1 MSNIE
6 RLPEYQWR
14 PYRWV
19 MLIVI
24 SFVQIATN
32 FANIQISAAAVTVI
46 TTLGLT
52 TAQFGA
58 VSACSF
64 LGGGIFGIAFG
75 GWGDRFGIKRV
86 IGISLIITLI
96 GGVYRIY
103 ATSFASLFISMFLIG
118 LSMSALNSNSSK
130 IVRMWFAPSQMSF
143 AMSVYIAMSTVGA
156 VLALSTTPAIMNSHS
171 LTTVYIIGLIAILVA
186 TVVWFALA
194 KVKPDGA
201 PEVKEESVM
210 TYISTAAKSPKL
222 WVNAI
227 AMFCIMGA
235 FITCSSFVVATT
247 TMYKGLT
254 DVQAGSLSSIS
265 AIVAVPLM
273 IILPAIWT
281 KIGRIKW
288 GVIIQLVLGAVLL
301 IVSWNMEFNVF
312 AMALFILGVSF
323 GGTTIPL
330 MKQYPALL
338 PDVDP
343 KAIGSAGGIHAT
355 FQNFG
360 AFFVPSYILGSIVG
374 ENMNLI
380 FYGVAAVWVIAAVLM
395 LICPEI
401 GFKGKTNEDIQ

>member
-1 MSNIE
+1 MSNTE

-64 LGGGIFGIAFG
+64 LGGGIFGIVFG
-75 GWGDRFGIKRV
+75 GWGDRFGIKKV
-86 IGISLIITLI
+86 IGIAMFATLI
-96 GGVYRIY
+96 GGIYRIY

-118 LSMSALNSNSSK
+118 ISMSALNANSSK

-143 AMSVYIAMSTVGA
+143 AMSVYIAMSTIGA
-156 VLALSTTPAIMNSHS
+156 VIALSTTPLVMQSHS
-171 LTTVYIIGLIAILVA
+171 LTTVYVIGLIALA
-186 TVVWFALA
+186 AALVVWFALA
-194 KVKPDGA
+194 KVKPEGA
-201 PEVKEESVM
+201 PTVKEESVM

-222 WVNAI
+222 WINSI

-235 FITCSSFVVATT
+235 FITCSSFMVATT

-281 KIGRIKW
+281 KIGRIK
-288 GVIIQLVLGAVLL
+288 LGAIVQLFLSVILL
-301 IVSWNMEFNVF
+301 IIAWNMEFNIF
-312 AMALFILGVSF
+312 AMILFILGIGF

-338 PDVDP
+338 PDIDP
-343 KAIGSAGGIHAT
+343 KAVGSAGGIHAT

-360 AFFVPSYILGSIVG
+360 AFLVPSYILGAIVG
-374 ENMNLI
+374 ERMDLI
-380 FYGVAAVWVIAAVLM
+380 FYGIAIVFAIAAVLM
-395 LICPEI
+395 IFCPEI
-401 GFKGKTNEDIQ
+401 GSKGKTNEDIQ

>member
-235 FITCSSFVVATT
+235 FITCS
-247 TMYKGLT
+247 
-254 DVQAGSLSSIS
+254 

-380 FYGVAAVWVIAAVLM
+380 FYGVAAVWVIAAILM

-401 GFKGKTNEDIQ
+401 GSKGKTNEDIQ

>member
-1 MSNIE
+1 
-6 RLPEYQWR
+6 
-14 PYRWV
+14 
-19 MLIVI
+19 
-24 SFVQIATN
+24 
-32 FANIQISAAAVTVI
+32 
-46 TTLGLT
+46 
-52 TAQFGA
+52 
-58 VSACSF
+58 
-64 LGGGIFGIAFG
+64 
-75 GWGDRFGIKRV
+75 
-86 IGISLIITLI
+86 
-96 GGVYRIY
+96 
-103 ATSFASLFISMFLIG
+103 
-118 LSMSALNSNSSK
+118 
-130 IVRMWFAPSQMSF
+130 MWFAPSQMSF

-254 DVQAGSLSSIS
+254 
-265 AIVAVPLM
+265 IVAVPLM

-380 FYGVAAVWVIAAVLM
+380 FYGVAAVWVIAAILM

-401 GFKGKTNEDIQ
+401 GSKGKTNEDIQ